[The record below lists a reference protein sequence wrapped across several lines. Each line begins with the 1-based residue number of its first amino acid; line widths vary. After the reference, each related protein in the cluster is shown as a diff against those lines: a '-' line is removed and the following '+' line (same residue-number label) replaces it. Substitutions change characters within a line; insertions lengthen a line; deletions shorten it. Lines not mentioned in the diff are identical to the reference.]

1 MRPVS
6 GDGWTRHDMTRITVG
21 KRLVAKQRWSAKRH
35 AQHFEKLFQSTEV
48 RTASGTT
55 SGAIRAGP
63 TPAAVAR

>member
-1 MRPVS
+1 MRN
-6 GDGWTRHDMTRITVG
+6 
-21 KRLVAKQRWSAKRH
+21 
-35 AQHFEKLFQSTEV
+35 FEKLFQSTEV